1 MEQTYARLMNMKPSL
16 TIMISATPI
25 PLILE
30 LTEDAD
36 GVYAN

>member
-1 MEQTYARLMNMKPSL
+1 MKPSL

-30 LTEDAD
+30 LAAEDAD
-36 GVYAN
+36 GVNAN